1 MSVFPKE
8 SDDLMLR
15 MTIERQQARIDKLE
29 AAIRQHRDQKADDR
43 CWEDD
48 QRLYEVLGEPF
59 KVVNNVGDKVA
70 MIKNCIR
77 FIETRCVGGLWPTYV
92 ELEAQVNSL
101 NKRAQLAE
109 EKLET
114 AQKAWDLS
122 FKFQERTIARLNKQL
137 LQEQMGHD
145 THNPIGHEFVVRRV
159 YKKGER
165 TLVPDESLGCGHILD
180 DTGSIEGP
188 MYCRRP
194 LSEHPIVVRNYRDG
208 AIDE

>member
-48 QRLYEVLGEPF
+48 ERLYDILGGE
-59 KVVNNVGDKVA
+59 KKADHRVGDKLA
-70 MIKNCIR
+70 MVKNCIR

-92 ELEAQVNSL
+92 ELEAQVNVL

-122 FKFQERTIARLNKQL
+122 FKFQERTIARLKKEL

-145 THNPIGHEFVVRRV
+145 THRITHEFVLRRV

-165 TLVPDESLGCGHILD
+165 TLVPEESLGCGHILE

-194 LSEHPIVVRNYRDG
+194 LSEHPIIVRNYRDG